1 MFNNRIR
8 KLPEILSTEYIDRLI
23 LQVEGHLMVEERPG
37 TVHAVSVLRDCE
49 PFVLLDVVHK
59 EITLEGEHIDAYYN

>member
-1 MFNNRIR
+1 
-8 KLPEILSTEYIDRLI
+8 
-23 LQVEGHLMVEERPG
+23 MVEERPG